1 MARRNRGGGGG
12 DEGGSWMDTYGDL
25 VTLLLTFFVLLYS
38 MSSLDQSKWQLFVK
52 SIYPGMEDADG
63 EASEKIIL
71 NSNASSVSSASN
83 TVLGESTQMNDVS
96 DLDVNQLYITLAQH
110 MDNQGIG
117 GVSVSRG
124 TDYTFVEFKDNV
136 FFEGDSSTISAD
148 GQRALDVFC
157 DTLAP
162 YADLISQIDIMGHTA
177 SAPGENNIRSDR
189 MLASMRAAEVCIYI
203 QNKNI
208 IDPGDLVSMEYG
220 MFRPVASNDTAEG
233 RTANRRVQILLIDKG
248 SEAKNPD
255 DYLEDQESGANAD
268 KTLTTDGNPS
278 TGVSL
283 GQDAAATVIDQ

>member
-38 MSSLDQSKWQLFVK
+38 MSSLDQSKWELFVK
-52 SIYPGMEDADG
+52 SIYPGMEDSDG
-63 EASEKIIL
+63 EAAEKIVL
-71 NSNASSVSSASN
+71 NGKASSSSSAAN
-83 TVLGESTQMNDVS
+83 TVLGQSAPMNDVS
-96 DLDVNQLYITLAQH
+96 DLDVNQLYITLAQQ
-110 MDNQGIG
+110 MDNQGVS

-136 FFEGDSSTISAD
+136 FFEGDSSTISAE
-148 GQRALDVFC
+148 GQKALDVFC

-177 SAPGENNIRSDR
+177 SSPGENNIRSDR
-189 MLASMRAAEVCIYI
+189 MLAAMRAAEVCIYV

-208 IDPGDLVSMEYG
+208 IDPGDLVSIEYG
-220 MFRPVASNDTAEG
+220 MFRPVASNDTEEG
-233 RTANRRVQILLIDKG
+233 RVANRRVQMLLIDKG

-255 DYLEDQESGANAD
+255 AYLEEQESGANAD
-268 KTLTTDGNPS
+268 TTITTDGNPS
-278 TGVSL
+278 SAVSL
-283 GQDAAATVIDQ
+283 GQDAAATVTNQ

>member
-1 MARRNRGGGGG
+1 
-12 DEGGSWMDTYGDL
+12 MDTYGDL

-96 DLDVNQLYITLAQH
+96 DLDVNQLYITLAQQ

>member
-96 DLDVNQLYITLAQH
+96 DLDVNQLYITLAQQ

-255 DYLEDQESGANAD
+255 DYLKDQESGANAD